1 MNEPSHQRE
10 KDKLIQDLQA
20 QIIRL
25 KADQKVALTMQET
38 LRENEERWQLVVQ
51 GTNEGIWDWNLKTDE
66 MFFSPRWKEMLG
78 YGDQDLPNHI
88 DTWKQLLHPQDT
100 ERVMKILGDH
110 FAKKTDHYSAE
121 FRLKCQDGN
130 YKWILSRGKAL
141 WDTQGNLV
149 RMAGS
154 HTDISDRKDEQI
166 LLTSLIDCIPDLVFC
181 KDSKGVY
188 KMCNNAFETFAG
200 RDRKDIIGKSDF
212 ELFPPEEA
220 LGFREQDRFMM
231 LQKQSH
237 RNEEWITYPNGKR
250 RLVDTLK
257 TPFCCPEGKLM
268 GTIGISRDITDRKQ
282 KEEAVKKQAER
293 DALLSNI
300 ARQLIDQDLTTAVN
314 FILESL
320 GKFTKCDRSYII
332 RYFPQE
338 KAWSMLHEWCNEY
351 TPSTIHDSQNISLDV
366 FPWFSQQLIEGKSIC
381 INRLEDFPPEAT
393 AEKEAYQ
400 NSLSPNLLVVPM
412 MTGGQTVGYLGIDTN
427 LYQKWTKEDVN
438 LLKLVGELMAIAEA
452 RAIAEE
458 AQNESQAR
466 FAGILDN
473 ANEAII
479 SIDEQQK
486 ITLFNHAAEQIF
498 GYISEEVL
506 GQPFNLLIPPRFTD
520 DHYQHIQTFQNT
532 SETARQMGGRRP
544 VFGQR
549 KNGTE
554 FLAEVSISKI
564 KLRGKTIF
572 TAIIRDITERKQA
585 EEALKQ
591 AKEQADAANRAKSE
605 FLASMSHE
613 LRTPLNAVLGFTQVM
628 QRDHS
633 LKEEHKQNLDIIGRS
648 GEHLLE
654 LINDILE
661 MTKIEAG
668 RTTLNQTQFDL
679 SRLLDNLESML
690 HLKAEEKNLQLLFE
704 KNQNLPQYI
713 ETDEGKLR
721 QVLINLLGNAIKFT
735 QEGGVILRIKMSKQS
750 QENQAII
757 LTFEVEDTG
766 PGIAIEEV
774 DQLFEAFG
782 QTETGRNS
790 NEGTGLGLPISR
802 KFVELMG
809 GEINVSSR
817 LGRGSLFTFTIKATI
832 VNGNT
837 IKINQGTRRVIG
849 LVPGQPQYRILA
861 VDDRLESRI
870 LLVKLLSTMGF
881 NVRQASNGQEAL
893 DIWKQWQPH
902 LIWMD
907 MRMPVIDGY
916 KATKSIKATP
926 KGQETV
932 IIALT
937 ASAFEEERNLVLSAG
952 CDDFMRKPFRED
964 VLWEKI
970 AEHLGVEYIYE
981 DSDQQNSS
989 PQHSGVITPETTSQ
1003 LQTLLQTM
1011 PQQWITQLHQA
1022 ALECSDDGILEL
1034 INHIPPN
1041 NQTLAIALQEWSEN
1055 FLFDSVLELT
1065 RNSLEK
1071 AGGRRQKD

>member
-1 MNEPSHQRE
+1 MNYPQSEIE
-10 KDKLIQDLQA
+10 KDQLIQKLQA
-20 QIIRL
+20 EIIRL

-38 LRENEERWQLVVQ
+38 LRESEERWELVLQ

-78 YGDQDLPNHI
+78 YGNQELPNHI
-88 DTWKQLLHPQDT
+88 DTWKQLLHPQDA
-100 ERVMKILGDH
+100 ERVMSILADH
-110 FAKKTDHYSAE
+110 FAKKTDHYCAE

-130 YKWILSRGKAL
+130 YKWILSRGQAL
-141 WDTQGNLV
+141 WDATGTPV

-154 HTDISDRKDEQI
+154 HTDISDRKNEQI

-188 KMCNNAFETFAG
+188 KMCNNAFEKFAG

-212 ELFPPEEA
+212 ELLPLEEA
-220 LGFREQDRFMM
+220 LKFREQDRFMM

-237 RNEEWITYPNGKR
+237 RNEEWITYPNGNR

-282 KEEAVKKQAER
+282 KEEAIKKQAER

-300 ARQLIDQDLTTAVN
+300 ARQLIDLDLNTAVH

-338 KAWSMLHEWCNEY
+338 KAWSMVHEWCNEY
-351 TPSTIHDSQNISLDV
+351 TPSTINDSQHISLEV
-366 FPWFSQQLIEGKSIC
+366 FPWFSQQLIAGKLIC
-381 INRLEDFPPEAT
+381 INALEDFPPEAT
-393 AEKEAYQ
+393 AEKDAYQ

-412 MTGGQTVGYLGIDTN
+412 MTRGQTVGYLGIDSN
-427 LYQKWTKEDVN
+427 IYKRWTKEDVN

-458 AQNESQAR
+458 AQKESQAR

-486 ITLFNHAAEQIF
+486 ITLFNHAAEEIF
-498 GYISEEVL
+498 GYPSEEVL
-506 GQPFNLLIPPRFTD
+506 GQPFNRLIPSRFTN
-520 DHYQHIQTFQNT
+520 DHCQHINNFQNT

-544 VFGQR
+544 VFGRR
-549 KNGTE
+549 KDGTE

-591 AKEQADAANRAKSE
+591 AKEQADAANCAKSE

-613 LRTPLNAVLGFTQVM
+613 LRTPLNAILGFTQVM
-628 QRDHS
+628 QRDQT
-633 LKEEHKQNLDIIGRS
+633 LKEEHRQNLDIIGRS

-668 RTTLNQTQFDL
+668 RTTFNQTQFDL
-679 SRLLDNLESML
+679 YRLLDNLESML

-704 KNQNLPQYI
+704 KTPDLPQYI

-735 QEGGVILRIKMSKQS
+735 QEGGVILRIKTSEQS
-750 QENQAII
+750 RENQAII
-757 LTFEVEDTG
+757 LIFEVEDTG
-766 PGIAIEEV
+766 PGIAAEEV

-790 NEGTGLGLPISR
+790 NEGTGLGLPISH
-802 KFVELMG
+802 KFVQLMG
-809 GEINVSSR
+809 GEISVSSI
-817 LGRGSLFTFTIKATI
+817 LGRGSLFSFTIQANLI
-832 VNGNT
+832 HANT
-837 IKINQGTRRVIG
+837 IKSNQPPRRIIG
-849 LVPGQPQYRILA
+849 LVPGQPHYRILA

-870 LLVKLLSTMGF
+870 LLVKLLSSMGF

-893 DIWKQWQPH
+893 DIWERWQPH

-916 KATKSIKATP
+916 QATQRIKASQ

-952 CDDFMRKPFRED
+952 CDDFMRKPFREE

-970 AEHLGVEYIYE
+970 AQHLGVQYIYQ
-981 DSDQQNSS
+981 DLDNQNVTS
-989 PQHSGVITPETTSQ
+989 PYNQPTTPQTTFQ
-1003 LQTLLQTM
+1003 LQSLLEKM
-1011 PQQWITQLHQA
+1011 PSQWIKELHQA

-1034 INHIPPN
+1034 VNRIPPDS
-1041 NQTLAIALQEWSEN
+1041 QPLAIALQEWSEN
-1055 FLFDSVLELT
+1055 FLFDSVIELT
-1065 RNSLEK
+1065 QNTM
-1071 AGGRRQKD
+1071 

>member
-1 MNEPSHQRE
+1 MNYPQSETE
-10 KDKLIQDLQA
+10 KDRLIQELQEE
-20 QIIRL
+20 IIRL
-25 KADQKVALTMQET
+25 KADQKVALNMQET
-38 LRENEERWQLVVQ
+38 LRESEERWQLVLQ

-78 YGDQDLPNHI
+78 YKDEELPSHI
-88 DTWKQLLHPQDT
+88 DTWKQLLHPQDR

-110 FAKKTDHYSAE
+110 FAQKTDHYSAE
-121 FRLKCQDGN
+121 FRLKCRDGN

-141 WDTQGNLV
+141 WDATGTPA

-154 HTDISDRKDEQI
+154 HTDISDRKNEQI

-181 KDSKGVY
+181 KDSRGFY

-200 RDRKDIIGKSDF
+200 RDRKDIIGKNDF
-212 ELFPPEEA
+212 DLFSPEEA
-220 LGFREQDRFMM
+220 LGFRKQDRFMM
-231 LQKQSH
+231 LQKQSR
-237 RNEEWITYPNGKR
+237 RNEEWITYPNGNR

-268 GTIGISRDITDRKQ
+268 GTIGVSRDITNRKQ
-282 KEEAVKKQAER
+282 KEEAIKKQAER

-300 ARQLIDQDLTTAVN
+300 ARQLIDQDLNTAVH
-314 FILESL
+314 FILESI
-320 GKFTKCDRSYII
+320 GKFTQCDRSYII
-332 RYFPQE
+332 RHSPRE
-338 KAWSMLHEWCNEY
+338 KVWSMLHEWCSEY
-351 TPSTIHDSQNISLDV
+351 IPSTIHDSQNISLEV
-366 FPWFSQQLIEGKSIC
+366 FPWFSKKLIEGEFIC
-381 INRLEDFPPEAT
+381 INSIEDFPPEAT
-393 AEKEAYQ
+393 AEKEAYE
-400 NSLSPNLLVVPM
+400 NSLSPNTLVVPM
-412 MTGGQTVGYLGIDTN
+412 MTRGQTVGYLGIDSNIYKT
-427 LYQKWTKEDVN
+427 WTKEDIN

-452 RAIAEE
+452 RAMAEE
-458 AQNESQAR
+458 AQKESQAR

-486 ITLFNHAAEQIF
+486 ITLFNHAAEQTF
-498 GYISEEVL
+498 DYTSDEVI
-506 GQPFNLLIPPRFTD
+506 GQPFNTLIPTRFTN
-520 DHYQHIQTFQNT
+520 DHYQHINNFRNT
-532 SETARQMGGRRP
+532 QETARQMGGRRP

-549 KNGTE
+549 KDGTE

-564 KLRGKTIF
+564 KLSGKTIF
-572 TAIIRDITERKQA
+572 TAIIRDITQRKQA
-585 EEALKQ
+585 EEALKK
-591 AKEQADAANRAKSE
+591 AKDQADTANRAKSE

-628 QRDHS
+628 QRDQT

-668 RTTLNQTQFDL
+668 RTTFNRTQFDL
-679 SRLLDNLESML
+679 YRLLDNLESML

-704 KNQNLPQYI
+704 KSPQLPQYI

-735 QEGGVILRIKMSKQS
+735 QEGGVILRIKTNLKNA
-750 QENQAII
+750 ENSTLI
-757 LTFEVEDTG
+757 LTFEIEDTG
-766 PGIAIEEV
+766 PGIASEEV

-802 KFVELMG
+802 KFIQLMG
-809 GEINVSSR
+809 GEITISSI
-817 LGRGSLFTFTIKATI
+817 LGRGSLFTFTIEATM
-832 VNGNT
+832 VSANA
-837 IKINQGTRRVIG
+837 IKNNKPSRRIIG
-849 LVPGQPQYRILA
+849 LVPGQPTYRILA

-870 LLVKLLSTMGF
+870 LLVKLLSSMGF

-893 DIWKQWQPH
+893 DIWESWQPH

-907 MRMPVIDGY
+907 MRMPILDGY
-916 KATKSIKATP
+916 KATQLIKASP
-926 KGQETV
+926 RGQKTV

-937 ASAFEEERNLVLSAG
+937 ASAFEEERHLVLSAG
-952 CDDFMRKPFRED
+952 CDDFMRKPFREE

-970 AEHLGVEYIYE
+970 AHHLGVDYVYE
-981 DSDQQNSS
+981 DLDDQKLSS
-989 PQHSGVITPETTSQ
+989 HPDQHLAPKTTPQLEYF
-1003 LQTLLQTM
+1003 LQKM
-1011 PQQWITQLHQA
+1011 PPQWINSLHQA
-1022 ALECSDDGILEL
+1022 ALECSDDSILEL
-1034 INHIPPN
+1034 IAQIPSDSQP
-1041 NQTLAIALQEWSEN
+1041 LATALQEWSEN
-1055 FLFDSVLELT
+1055 FLFDSVIELT
-1065 RNSLEK
+1065 QNTIK
-1071 AGGRRQKD
+1071 

>member
-1 MNEPSHQRE
+1 MNHLPLEKE
-10 KDKLIQDLQA
+10 KDQLIQELQA
-20 QIIRL
+20 EITRL
-25 KADQKVALTMQET
+25 KADQKVAITMQET
-38 LRENEERWQLVVQ
+38 LRENEERWQLVLQ

-78 YGDQDLPNHI
+78 YDDQELPNHI

-110 FAKKTDHYSAE
+110 FAKKTNHYSAE

-130 YKWILSRGKAL
+130 YKWILSRGQAL
-141 WDTQGNLV
+141 WDETGNPV

-154 HTDISDRKDEQI
+154 HTDISERKNEQI

-188 KMCNNAFETFAG
+188 KMCNHAFETFAG
-200 RDRKDIIGKSDF
+200 RDRKEIIGKSDF

-231 LQKQSH
+231 LQKQSR
-237 RNEEWITYPNGKR
+237 RNEEWITYPNGNR

-268 GTIGISRDITDRKQ
+268 GTIGVSRDITARKQ
-282 KEEAVKKQAER
+282 KEEAIKKQAER

-300 ARQLIDQDLTTAVN
+300 ARQLIDLDLNIAVHL
-314 FILESL
+314 ILEAL

-332 RYFPQE
+332 RYFAQE
-338 KAWSMLHEWCNEY
+338 KAWSMVHEWCNEY
-351 TPSTIHDSQNISLDV
+351 TPSTIHDSQSISLEV
-366 FPWFSQQLIEGKSIC
+366 FPWFSQQLIEGRLIC
-381 INRLEDFPPEAT
+381 INTVADFPPEAT

-412 MTGGQTVGYLGIDTN
+412 MTGGQTVGYLGLDSNIYKTW
-427 LYQKWTKEDVN
+427 KKEDIN

-452 RAIAEE
+452 RSIAEE
-458 AQNESQAR
+458 AQKESQAR

-479 SIDEQQK
+479 SIDEKQK
-486 ITLFNHAAEQIF
+486 ITLFNHAAEEIF
-498 GYISEEVL
+498 GYTSEEVL
-506 GQPFNLLIPPRFTD
+506 EQPFNMLIPFRFTD
-520 DHYQHIQTFQNT
+520 DHYQHITHFQNT

-549 KNGTE
+549 KDGTE

-564 KLRGKTIF
+564 KLRGKTLF

-591 AKEQADAANRAKSE
+591 AKEQADTANRAKSE

-613 LRTPLNAVLGFTQVM
+613 LRTPLNAILGFTQVM
-628 QRDHS
+628 QRDQT

-668 RTTLNQTQFDL
+668 RTTLNKTQFDL
-679 SRLLDNLESML
+679 HRLLDNLESML
-690 HLKAEEKNLQLLFE
+690 HLKAEEKKLQLLFE
-704 KNQNLPQYI
+704 KTINLPQYI

-735 QEGGVILRIKMSKQS
+735 QEGGVILRIKTS
-750 QENQAII
+750 EINQHNEAMT

-766 PGIAIEEV
+766 PGIAAEEV
-774 DQLFEAFG
+774 NQLFEAFG

-802 KFVELMG
+802 KFIQLMG
-809 GEINVSSR
+809 GEISVSSI
-817 LGRGSLFTFTIKATI
+817 LGQGSLFSFTIQAKLVHAH
-832 VNGNT
+832 T
-837 IKINQGTRRVIG
+837 IKVDKPPRRVVG
-849 LVPGQPQYRILA
+849 LVPHQPNYRILA

-870 LLVKLLSTMGF
+870 LLVKLLSSMGF

-893 DIWKQWQPH
+893 DIWEHWQPH

-907 MRMPVIDGY
+907 MRMPILDGY
-916 KATKSIKATP
+916 KATKRIKASP

-970 AEHLGVEYIYE
+970 AEHLGVEYIYQ
-981 DSDQQNSS
+981 DLDQQNGFLAHS
-989 PQHSGVITPETTSQ
+989 PQPTAKTTSD
-1003 LQTLLQTM
+1003 LQSLLNTM
-1011 PQQWITQLHQA
+1011 PSQWIEDLHQA

-1034 INHIPPN
+1034 VAQIPPDS
-1041 NQTLAIALQEWSEN
+1041 QPLAMVLQEWSEN
-1055 FLFDSVLELT
+1055 FLFDSVIELT
-1065 RNSLEK
+1065 QS
-1071 AGGRRQKD
+1071 

>member
-1 MNEPSHQRE
+1 MNNPKSEIE
-10 KDKLIQDLQA
+10 KDQLIEKLQA
-20 QIIRL
+20 EITRL
-25 KADQKVALTMQET
+25 KADQKATLIMQEN
-38 LRENEERWQLVVQ
+38 LRESEERWQLVLQ

-78 YGDQDLPNHI
+78 YGEQELPNHI
-88 DTWKQLLHPQDT
+88 DTWKKLLHPQDT
-100 ERVMKILGDH
+100 ERVMKILADH
-110 FAKKTDHYSAE
+110 LAKKTDHYSAE

-130 YKWILSRGKAL
+130 YKWILSRGQAL
-141 WDTQGNLV
+141 WDETGNPV

-154 HTDISDRKDEQI
+154 HTDISERKDEQI

-200 RDRKDIIGKSDF
+200 RDRKDIIGKDDF
-212 ELFPPEEA
+212 ELFSTEEA
-220 LGFREQDRFMM
+220 LGFRKQDRFMM
-231 LQKQSH
+231 LQKQSR
-237 RNEEWITYPNGKR
+237 RNEEWITYPNGNY

-282 KEEAVKKQAER
+282 KEEAIRKQAER

-300 ARQLIDQDLTTAVN
+300 ARKLIDQDLNTAVN
-314 FILESL
+314 FILESI
-320 GKFTKCDRSYII
+320 GKFTQCDRSYII

-338 KAWSMLHEWCNEY
+338 KVWSMIHEWCNEY
-351 TPSTIHDSQNISLDV
+351 IPSTIHDSQNISLEM
-366 FPWFSQQLIEGKSIC
+366 FPWFSQQLIERKSIC
-381 INRLEDFPPEAT
+381 INNLEDFPSEAT
-393 AEKEAYQ
+393 PEREAYK

-412 MTGGQTVGYLGIDTN
+412 MTKCQTVGYLGIDTN
-427 LYQKWTKEDVN
+427 VYRCWTKDDLN
-438 LLKLVGELMAIAEA
+438 LLKIVGELIAIAEA

-458 AQNESQAR
+458 AQKESQAR

-479 SIDEQQK
+479 SIDEKQK

-498 GYISEEVL
+498 CYTSNEVL
-506 GQPFNLLIPPRFTD
+506 GKPFNILIPSRFTNN
-520 DHYQHIQTFQNT
+520 HYQHINIFKKTQ
-532 SETARQMGGRRP
+532 ETARQMGGRRP
-544 VFGQR
+544 VFGKR
-549 KNGTE
+549 KDGTE

-564 KLRGKTIF
+564 KPRGKTIF

-585 EEALKQ
+585 EEDLKT
-591 AKEQADAANRAKSE
+591 AKEKADAANCAKSE

-613 LRTPLNAVLGFTQVM
+613 LRTPLNAILGFTQVM
-628 QRDHS
+628 QRDPN
-633 LKEEHKQNLDIIGRS
+633 LNEENKQNLEIIGRS

-668 RTTLNQTQFDL
+668 RTTFHKTQFDL
-679 SRLLDNLESML
+679 YRLLDNLESML
-690 HLKAEEKNLQLLFE
+690 NLKAEQKNLQLLFE
-704 KNQNLPQYI
+704 KTENLPQYI
-713 ETDEGKLR
+713 ETDESKLR

-735 QEGGVILRIKMSKQS
+735 QEGGVILRIKTNEVIG
-750 QENQAII
+750 ENQGII

-766 PGIAIEEV
+766 PGIASEEV
-774 DQLFEAFG
+774 NQLFEAFG

-790 NEGTGLGLPISR
+790 NEGTGLGLPISQ
-802 KFVELMG
+802 KFVQLMG
-809 GEINVSSR
+809 GEISVSSI
-817 LGRGSLFTFTIKATI
+817 LGRGSLFTFTIKANI
-832 VNGNT
+832 VDANA
-837 IKINQGTRRVIG
+837 IKINKTPRRIIG
-849 LVPGQPQYRILA
+849 LVPGQPKYRILA

-870 LLVKLLSTMGF
+870 LLVKLLSSMGF
-881 NVRQASNGQEAL
+881 NVRQASNGKEAL
-893 DIWKQWQPH
+893 DIWKSWQPH

-907 MRMPVIDGY
+907 MRMPIMDGY
-916 KATKSIKATP
+916 KATQRIKANP

-952 CDDFMRKPFRED
+952 CDDFMRKPFREE

-970 AEHLGVEYIYE
+970 AQHLGVNYVYE
-981 DSDQQNSS
+981 DLDKQKFSSQPNQQAT
-989 PQHSGVITPETTSQ
+989 PQTRYQ
-1003 LQTLLQTM
+1003 LQSLLEKM
-1011 PQQWITQLHQA
+1011 PPQWISALHQA

-1034 INHIPPN
+1034 IEEIPPHS
-1041 NQTLAIALQEWSEN
+1041 QPLAIALREWSEN
-1055 FLFDSVLELT
+1055 FLFDPVIELT
-1065 RNSLEK
+1065 
-1071 AGGRRQKD
+1071 QTMM

>member
-1 MNEPSHQRE
+1 MNNPKSEIE
-10 KDKLIQDLQA
+10 KDKIIEKLQA
-20 QIIRL
+20 EITRL
-25 KADQKVALTMQET
+25 KAVQEATLIMQEN
-38 LRENEERWQLVVQ
+38 LRESEERWQLVLK

-78 YGDQDLPNHI
+78 YSEQELPNHI
-88 DTWKQLLHPQDT
+88 DTWKQLLHPQDR

-130 YKWILSRGKAL
+130 YKWILSRGQAL
-141 WDTQGNLV
+141 WDEAGNPV

-154 HTDISDRKDEQI
+154 HTDISDRKNEQI
-166 LLTSLIDCIPDLVFC
+166 LLTSLIDCIPDLVFY

-200 RDRKDIIGKSDF
+200 RDRKYIIGRNDF
-212 ELFPPEEA
+212 DLFLTEEA
-220 LGFREQDRFMM
+220 LAFREQDRFMM
-231 LQKQSH
+231 LQKQSR
-237 RNEEWITYPNGKR
+237 RNEEWITYPNGNR

-282 KEEAVKKQAER
+282 KEEAIKKQAER

-300 ARQLIDQDLTTAVN
+300 ARQLIDQDLNTAVN
-314 FILESL
+314 FVLESI
-320 GKFTKCDRSYII
+320 GKFTQCDRSYII

-338 KAWSMLHEWCNEY
+338 KVWSMVHEWCNEY
-351 TPSTIHDSQNISLDV
+351 SPSTIHDSQNISLEV

-381 INRLEDFPPEAT
+381 INKLDDFPSEAT
-393 AEKEAYQ
+393 PEREAYKT
-400 NSLSPNLLVVPM
+400 SLSPNLLVVPM
-412 MTGGQTVGYLGIDTN
+412 MTRCQTVGYLGIDTN
-427 LYQKWTKEDVN
+427 VYKHWTKDDIN

-458 AQNESQAR
+458 AQSESQAR

-479 SIDEQQK
+479 SIDENQK
-486 ITLFNHAAEQIF
+486 ITLFNHAAEQTF
-498 GYISEEVL
+498 GYTSNEVL
-506 GQPFNLLIPPRFTD
+506 GQPFNLLIPSRFTNN
-520 DHYQHIQTFQNT
+520 HYQYINSFKNT
-532 SETARQMGGRRP
+532 QETARQMGGRRP

-549 KNGTE
+549 KDGTE

-564 KLRGKTIF
+564 KPRGKTIF

-585 EEALKQ
+585 EEALKK
-591 AKEQADAANRAKSE
+591 AKEKADAANCAKSE

-613 LRTPLNAVLGFTQVM
+613 LRTPLNAILGFTQVM
-628 QRDHS
+628 QRDQE
-633 LKEEHKQNLDIIGRS
+633 LNPDHKQNLEIIGRS

-668 RTTLNQTQFDL
+668 RTTFNRTQFDL
-679 SRLLDNLESML
+679 YRLLDNLESML

-704 KNQNLPQYI
+704 KIENLPQYI
-713 ETDEGKLR
+713 ETDESKLR

-735 QEGGVILRIKMSKQS
+735 QEGGVILRIKTNEMIGDN
-750 QENQAII
+750 QEII

-766 PGIAIEEV
+766 PGIAPEEV
-774 DQLFEAFG
+774 YQLFEAFG

-790 NEGTGLGLPISR
+790 NEGTGLGLPISQ
-802 KFVELMG
+802 KFVQLMG
-809 GEINVSSR
+809 GEISVSSV

-832 VNGNT
+832 VDANA
-837 IKINQGTRRVIG
+837 IKINKSPRRIIG
-849 LVPGQPQYRILA
+849 LVPGQPNYRILA

-870 LLVKLLSTMGF
+870 LLVKLLSSMGF
-881 NVRQASNGQEAL
+881 NVRQASNGKEAL
-893 DIWKQWQPH
+893 EIWKSWQPH

-907 MRMPVIDGY
+907 MRMPIMDGY
-916 KATKSIKATP
+916 TATQHIKANP

-937 ASAFEEERNLVLSAG
+937 ASAFEEERNLVLGAG
-952 CDDFMRKPFRED
+952 CDDFMRKPFREE

-970 AEHLGVEYIYE
+970 AQHLGVNYVY
-981 DSDQQNSS
+981 DDLDKQKFSSQPNQQAK
-989 PQHSGVITPETTSQ
+989 PQTTLTLQ
-1003 LQTLLQTM
+1003 LFLEKM
-1011 PQQWITQLHQA
+1011 PSQWINALHQA
-1022 ALECSDDGILEL
+1022 ALECSDDSILEL
-1034 INHIPPN
+1034 VEQIPPDS
-1041 NQTLAIALQEWSEN
+1041 QPLAISLREWSEN
-1055 FLFDSVLELT
+1055 FLFEPVIELT
-1065 RNSLEK
+1065 
-1071 AGGRRQKD
+1071 QTMI

>member
-1 MNEPSHQRE
+1 MNHPSSEIE
-10 KDKLIQDLQA
+10 KDKRIQQLQA
-20 QIIRL
+20 EIIRL
-25 KADQKVALTMQET
+25 KADQQVALTMQEN
-38 LRENEERWQLVVQ
+38 LRESEERWQLVLE

-78 YGDQDLPNHI
+78 YGDQNLPNHI
-88 DTWKQLLHPQDT
+88 DTWKQLLHPQDA
-100 ERVMKILGDH
+100 EKVMKILGDH

-121 FRLKCQDGN
+121 FRLKCKGGN

-141 WDTQGNLV
+141 WDATGTPV

-154 HTDISDRKDEQI
+154 HTDISDRKNEQI

-188 KMCNNAFETFAG
+188 KMCNNAFEKFAG

-212 ELFPPEEA
+212 ELFSPEEA
-220 LGFREQDRFMM
+220 IGFREQDRFMM
-231 LQKQSH
+231 LQKQSR
-237 RNEEWITYPNGKR
+237 RNEEWITYPNGNR

-282 KEEAVKKQAER
+282 KEEAIRKQAER

-300 ARQLIDQDLTTAVN
+300 ARQLIDLDLNTAVH
-314 FILESL
+314 FILEAL

-332 RYFPQE
+332 RYSNQE
-338 KAWSMLHEWCNEY
+338 KAWSMVHEWCNQY
-351 TPSTIHDSQNISLDV
+351 TPSIIHDSQNISLEV
-366 FPWFSQQLIEGKSIC
+366 FPWFFQQLIEGKSIC
-381 INRLEDFPPEAT
+381 INNLDDFPPEAI

-412 MTGGQTVGYLGIDTN
+412 MTGGQTVGYLGIDSN
-427 LYQKWTKEDVN
+427 IYKSWTKEDVN

-486 ITLFNHAAEQIF
+486 ITLFNHAAEEIF
-498 GYISEEVL
+498 SYTSDEVL
-506 GQPFNLLIPPRFTD
+506 GQPFNMLIPSRFTN
-520 DHYQHIQTFQNT
+520 DHYQHVTNFQNT

-549 KNGTE
+549 KDGTE

-613 LRTPLNAVLGFTQVM
+613 LRTPLNAILGFTQVM
-628 QRDHS
+628 QGDQS
-633 LKEEHKQNLDIIGRS
+633 LKEEHKQNLEIIGRS

-668 RTTLNQTQFDL
+668 RTTFNTTQFDL
-679 SRLLDNLESML
+679 HRLLDNLESML

-704 KNQNLPQYI
+704 KNPGLPQYI

-735 QEGGVILRIKMSKQS
+735 EEGGVILRIKTSETTT
-750 QENQAII
+750 ENPTII

-790 NEGTGLGLPISR
+790 NEGTGLGLPISH
-802 KFVELMG
+802 KFVQLMG
-809 GEINVSSR
+809 GEITVSSI
-817 LGRGSLFTFTIKATI
+817 LGRGSLFSFTIQANL
-832 VNGNT
+832 VHANS
-837 IKINQGTRRVIG
+837 IKINKPHRRVIG
-849 LVPGQPQYRILA
+849 LVPGQPNYRILA

-870 LLVKLLSTMGF
+870 LLVKLLSSMGF

-893 DIWKQWQPH
+893 EVWERWQPH

-907 MRMPVIDGY
+907 MRMPIIDGY
-916 KATKSIKATP
+916 KATQRIKATP

-952 CDDFMRKPFRED
+952 CDDFMRKPFREE

-970 AEHLGVEYIYE
+970 AQHLGVQYIYQ
-981 DSDQQNSS
+981 DLDPQTLSSQHNQQSTA
-989 PQHSGVITPETTSQ
+989 QTTSQ
-1003 LQTLLQTM
+1003 LQSLLEKM
-1011 PQQWITQLHQA
+1011 PPQWIQELHQA
-1022 ALECSDDGILEL
+1022 ALECSDDGILDL
-1034 INHIPPN
+1034 VNQIPLDSQP
-1041 NQTLAIALQEWSEN
+1041 LAIALQEWSEN
-1055 FLFDSVLELT
+1055 FLFDAVIELT
-1065 RNSLEK
+1065 QSPLK
-1071 AGGRRQKD
+1071 F

>member
-1 MNEPSHQRE
+1 MDQTQLEKD
-10 KDKLIQDLQA
+10 KDKLIQELQA
-20 QIIRL
+20 EIIRL
-25 KADQKVALTMQET
+25 KADQKIALTMQET
-38 LRENEERWQLVVQ
+38 LRENEERWQLVLQ

-78 YGDQDLPNHI
+78 FGDQELPNHI

-100 ERVMKILGDH
+100 ERVMKILADH
-110 FAKKTDHYSAE
+110 FARKTDHYSAE
-121 FRLKCQDGN
+121 FRLKCKDGN
-130 YKWILSRGKAL
+130 YKWILSRGQAL
-141 WDTQGNLV
+141 WDKTGTPV

-154 HTDISDRKDEQI
+154 HTDISDRKNEQI

-212 ELFPPEEA
+212 ELFTPEEA
-220 LGFREQDRFMM
+220 LGFREQDRYMM

-237 RNEEWITYPNGKR
+237 RNEEWITYPNGNC

-282 KEEAVKKQAER
+282 KEEAIKKQAER
-293 DALLSNI
+293 DALLSKI
-300 ARQLIDQDLTTAVN
+300 ARQLIDLDLNTAVY
-314 FILESL
+314 FILEAL
-320 GKFTKCDRSYII
+320 GKFTQCDRSYII

-338 KAWSMLHEWCNEY
+338 KAWSMIHEWCNEY
-351 TPSTIHDSQNISLDV
+351 TPSTIHNSQNISLEM
-366 FPWFSQQLIEGKSIC
+366 FPWFSQQLIEGKLIC
-381 INRLEDFPPEAT
+381 INNLEDFPPEAT
-393 AEKEAYQ
+393 REKESYQ
-400 NSLSPNLLVVPM
+400 TSLSPNLLVVPM
-412 MTGGQTVGYLGIDTN
+412 MTKGQTVGYLGMDSN
-427 LYQKWTKEDVN
+427 LYKSWKKEDIN

-458 AQNESQAR
+458 SQKESQAR

-479 SIDEQQK
+479 SIDEKQK
-486 ITLFNHAAEQIF
+486 ITLFNHAAEEIF
-498 GYISEEVL
+498 GYVSEEVL
-506 GQPFNLLIPPRFTD
+506 GKPFNLLVPSRFTN
-520 DHYQHIQTFQNT
+520 DHYQHINNFKNT
-532 SETARQMGGRRP
+532 PEIARQMGGRRP

-549 KNGTE
+549 KDGTE

-585 EEALKQ
+585 EEALKK
-591 AKEQADAANRAKSE
+591 AKEQADAANCAKSE

-613 LRTPLNAVLGFTQVM
+613 LRTPLNAILGFTQVM
-628 QRDHS
+628 QRDQT

-668 RTTLNQTQFDL
+668 RTTFNKTQFDL
-679 SRLLDNLESML
+679 CRLLDNIESML
-690 HLKAEEKNLQLLFE
+690 HLKAEEKNLQLFFE
-704 KNQNLPQYI
+704 TSSDLPQYI

-735 QEGGVILRIKMSKQS
+735 QEGGVILRVKTSRT
-750 QENQAII
+750 EDDNQGII

-766 PGIAIEEV
+766 PGIAAEEV

-802 KFVELMG
+802 KFIQLMG
-809 GEINVSSR
+809 GEISISSI
-817 LGRGSLFTFTIKATI
+817 LGQGSLFSFTIQANLVKA
-832 VNGNT
+832 NT
-837 IKINQGTRRVIG
+837 IKIDEPPRRVIG
-849 LVPGQPQYRILA
+849 LVPHQPNYRILA

-870 LLVKLLSTMGF
+870 LLVKLLSSMGF

-893 DIWKQWQPH
+893 DIWESWQPH

-907 MRMPVIDGY
+907 MRMPILDGY
-916 KATKSIKATP
+916 QATERIKASP

-970 AEHLGVEYIYE
+970 AQHLGVEYIYQDFDE
-981 DSDQQNSS
+981 QSGFSQQNNSK
-989 PQHSGVITPETTSQ
+989 TTSQ
-1003 LQTLLQTM
+1003 LQALLEKM
-1011 PQQWITQLHQA
+1011 PPPWIEELHQA

-1034 INHIPPN
+1034 VSQIPPDS
-1041 NQTLAIALQEWSEN
+1041 QPLAIALQEWSEN
-1055 FLFDSVLELT
+1055 FLFDSVIELT
-1065 RNSLEK
+1065 QNTSNNLM
-1071 AGGRRQKD
+1071 GFG

>member
-1 MNEPSHQRE
+1 MNSTYEERE

-20 QIIRL
+20 EIIRL

-38 LRENEERWQLVVQ
+38 LRESEERWQLVLQ

-78 YGDQDLPNHI
+78 YGDQELPNHI
-88 DTWKQLLHPQDT
+88 DTWKRLLHPQDT

-141 WDTQGNLV
+141 WDATGNLV

-181 KDSKGVY
+181 KNSKGVY

-200 RDRKDIIGKSDF
+200 RDRKEIIGKSDF
-212 ELFPPEEA
+212 DLFAPEEA

-282 KEEAVKKQAER
+282 KEEAIKKQAER

-300 ARQLIDQDLTTAVN
+300 ARQLIDQDLTTAIN
-314 FILESL
+314 FVLEFL

-332 RYFPQE
+332 RYFPEE

-351 TPSTIHDSQNISLDV
+351 TPSTIHDSQNISVDV
-366 FPWFSQQLIEGKSIC
+366 SPWFSQQLIEGKSIC
-381 INRLEDFPPEAT
+381 INSLEDFPQEAI

-412 MTGGQTVGYLGIDTN
+412 MAGGQTVGYLGIDTN

-458 AQNESQAR
+458 AQKESQAR

-479 SIDEQQK
+479 SIDEKQK

-498 GYISEEVL
+498 GYISDEVL
-506 GQPFNLLIPPRFTD
+506 NQPFNLLIPPRFTD
-520 DHYQHIQTFQNT
+520 DHYQHITTFQST
-532 SETARQMGGRRP
+532 QETARQMGGRRP

-549 KNGTE
+549 KDGTE

-564 KLRGKTIF
+564 TPRGKTIF

-585 EEALKQ
+585 EEALKK

-613 LRTPLNAVLGFTQVM
+613 LRTPLNAILGFTQVM
-628 QRDHS
+628 QRDRS

-668 RTTLNQTQFDL
+668 RTTLNRTQFDL
-679 SRLLDNLESML
+679 YRLLDNLESML
-690 HLKAEEKNLQLLFE
+690 HLRAEEKNLQLLFE
-704 KNQNLPQYI
+704 KNTNLPQYI

-721 QVLINLLGNAIKFT
+721 QVLINLLGNGIKFT
-735 QEGGVILRIKMSKQS
+735 QEGGVILRIKTS
-750 QENQAII
+750 QENEENQGII

-809 GEINVSSR
+809 GEINVSSI
-817 LGRGSLFTFTIKATI
+817 LGRGSLFTFTIKANM
-832 VNGNT
+832 VDGNT
-837 IKINQGTRRVIG
+837 IKINKTPRRVIG

-870 LLVKLLSTMGF
+870 LLVKLLSSMGF

-916 KATKSIKATP
+916 KATRRIKATP

-981 DSDQQNSS
+981 DLNQQTGFSPNSA
-989 PQHSGVITPETTSQ
+989 VITPETTCQ
-1003 LQTLLQTM
+1003 LQSLLEKM
-1011 PQQWITQLHQA
+1011 PPQWSKQLHQA

-1034 INHIPPN
+1034 VNQIPSDSES
-1041 NQTLAIALQEWSEN
+1041 LAIVLREWSEN
-1055 FLFDSVLELT
+1055 FLFDSVIELT
-1065 RNSLEK
+1065 K
-1071 AGGRRQKD
+1071 KTIK

>member
-1 MNEPSHQRE
+1 MNHLPLDRE
-10 KDKLIQDLQA
+10 KDQLIQELQA
-20 QIIRL
+20 EITRL
-25 KADQKVALTMQET
+25 KADQKVAITMQET
-38 LRENEERWQLVVQ
+38 LRENEERWQLVLQ

-78 YGDQDLPNHI
+78 YGDQELPNHI

-100 ERVMKILGDH
+100 ERVMKILADH

-130 YKWILSRGKAL
+130 YKWILSRGQAL
-141 WDTQGNLV
+141 WDETGTPV

-154 HTDISDRKDEQI
+154 HTDISDRKNEQI

-188 KMCNNAFETFAG
+188 KMCNHAFEIFAG

-212 ELFPPEEA
+212 ELFSPEEA
-220 LGFREQDRFMM
+220 LKFREQDRFMM
-231 LQKQSH
+231 LQKQSR
-237 RNEEWITYPNGKR
+237 RNEEWITYPNENR

-257 TPFCCPEGKLM
+257 TPFCCPEGKLI

-282 KEEAVKKQAER
+282 KEEAIRKQAER

-300 ARQLIDQDLTTAVN
+300 ARQLIDLDLHMAVHL
-314 FILESL
+314 ILEAL
-320 GKFTKCDRSYII
+320 GKFTQCDRSYII

-338 KAWSMLHEWCNEY
+338 KAWSMVHEWCNEY
-351 TPSTIHDSQNISLDV
+351 TPSTIHDSQNVSVEV
-366 FPWFSQQLIEGKSIC
+366 FPWFSQQLIEGRAIC
-381 INRLEDFPPEAT
+381 INTLEDFPPEAT

-412 MTGGQTVGYLGIDTN
+412 MTGGQTVGYLGIDSNIYKTW
-427 LYQKWTKEDVN
+427 KKEDIN

-479 SIDEQQK
+479 SIDEKQK
-486 ITLFNHAAEQIF
+486 ITLFNHAAEEIF
-498 GYISEEVL
+498 GYTSEDVL
-506 GQPFNLLIPPRFTD
+506 DQPFNRLIPSRFTD
-520 DHYQHIQTFQNT
+520 DHYQHIIHFQNT
-532 SETARQMGGRRP
+532 PETARQMGGRRP

-549 KNGTE
+549 KDGTE

-585 EEALKQ
+585 EEALKK
-591 AKEQADAANRAKSE
+591 AKEQADTANRAKSE

-613 LRTPLNAVLGFTQVM
+613 LRTPLNAILGFTQVM
-628 QRDHS
+628 QRDQT
-633 LKEEHKQNLDIIGRS
+633 LKEEHKHNLEIIGRS

-668 RTTLNQTQFDL
+668 RTTFNKTQFDL
-679 SRLLDNLESML
+679 YRLLDNLESML

-704 KNQNLPQYI
+704 KTTDLPQYI

-735 QEGGVILRIKMSKQS
+735 QEGGVILRIKTSEITD
-750 QENQAII
+750 ENQEII

-766 PGIAIEEV
+766 PGIAAEEV

-802 KFVELMG
+802 KFVQLMG
-809 GEINVSSR
+809 GEISVSSI
-817 LGRGSLFTFTIKATI
+817 LGQGSLFAFTIQANLIHAHRIK
-832 VNGNT
+832 VN
-837 IKINQGTRRVIG
+837 KPPRRVVG
-849 LVPGQPQYRILA
+849 LVPHQPNYRILA

-870 LLVKLLSTMGF
+870 LLVKLLSSMGF

-893 DIWKQWQPH
+893 DIWEHWQPH

-907 MRMPVIDGY
+907 MRMPILDGY
-916 KATKSIKATP
+916 KATERIKATP
-926 KGQETV
+926 QGQETV

-952 CDDFMRKPFRED
+952 CDDFMRKPFREE
-964 VLWEKI
+964 VL
-970 AEHLGVEYIYE
+970 
-981 DSDQQNSS
+981 
-989 PQHSGVITPETTSQ
+989 
-1003 LQTLLQTM
+1003 
-1011 PQQWITQLHQA
+1011 
-1022 ALECSDDGILEL
+1022 
-1034 INHIPPN
+1034 
-1041 NQTLAIALQEWSEN
+1041 
-1055 FLFDSVLELT
+1055 
-1065 RNSLEK
+1065 
-1071 AGGRRQKD
+1071 

>member
-1 MNEPSHQRE
+1 MNHLPLDRE
-10 KDKLIQDLQA
+10 KDQLIQELQA
-20 QIIRL
+20 EITRL
-25 KADQKVALTMQET
+25 KADQKVAITMQET
-38 LRENEERWQLVVQ
+38 LRENEERWQLVLQ

-78 YGDQDLPNHI
+78 YGDQELPNHI

-100 ERVMKILGDH
+100 ERVMKILADH

-130 YKWILSRGKAL
+130 YKWILSRGQAL
-141 WDTQGNLV
+141 WDETGTPV

-154 HTDISDRKDEQI
+154 HTDISDRKNEQI

-188 KMCNNAFETFAG
+188 KMCNHAFEIFAG

-212 ELFPPEEA
+212 ELFSPEEA
-220 LGFREQDRFMM
+220 LKFREQDRFMM
-231 LQKQSH
+231 LQKQSR
-237 RNEEWITYPNGKR
+237 RNEEWITYPNENR

-257 TPFCCPEGKLM
+257 TPFCCPEGKLI

-282 KEEAVKKQAER
+282 KEEAIRKQAER

-300 ARQLIDQDLTTAVN
+300 ARQLIDLDLHMAVHL
-314 FILESL
+314 ILEAL
-320 GKFTKCDRSYII
+320 GKFTQCDRSYII

-338 KAWSMLHEWCNEY
+338 KAWSMVHEWCNEY
-351 TPSTIHDSQNISLDV
+351 TPSTIHDSQNVSVEV
-366 FPWFSQQLIEGKSIC
+366 FPWFSQQLIEGRAIC
-381 INRLEDFPPEAT
+381 INTLEDFPPEAT

-412 MTGGQTVGYLGIDTN
+412 MTGGQTVGYLGIDSNIYKTW
-427 LYQKWTKEDVN
+427 KKEDIN

-479 SIDEQQK
+479 SIDEKQK
-486 ITLFNHAAEQIF
+486 ITLFNHAAEEIF
-498 GYISEEVL
+498 GYTSEDVL
-506 GQPFNLLIPPRFTD
+506 DQPFNRLIPSRFTD
-520 DHYQHIQTFQNT
+520 DHYQHIIHFQNT
-532 SETARQMGGRRP
+532 PETARQMGGRRP

-549 KNGTE
+549 KDGTE

-585 EEALKQ
+585 EEALKK
-591 AKEQADAANRAKSE
+591 AKEQADTANRAKSE

-613 LRTPLNAVLGFTQVM
+613 LRTPLNAILGFTQVM
-628 QRDHS
+628 QRDQT
-633 LKEEHKQNLDIIGRS
+633 LKEEHKHNLEIIGRS

-668 RTTLNQTQFDL
+668 RTTFNKTQFDL
-679 SRLLDNLESML
+679 YRLLDNLESML

-704 KNQNLPQYI
+704 KTTDLPQYI

-735 QEGGVILRIKMSKQS
+735 QEGGVILRIKTSEITD
-750 QENQAII
+750 ENQEII

-766 PGIAIEEV
+766 PGIAAEEV

-802 KFVELMG
+802 KFVQLMG
-809 GEINVSSR
+809 GEISVSSI
-817 LGRGSLFTFTIKATI
+817 LGQGSLFAFTIQANLIHAHRIK
-832 VNGNT
+832 VN
-837 IKINQGTRRVIG
+837 KPPRRVVG
-849 LVPGQPQYRILA
+849 LVPHQPNYRILA

-870 LLVKLLSTMGF
+870 LLVKLLSSMGF

-893 DIWKQWQPH
+893 DIWEHWQPH

-907 MRMPVIDGY
+907 MRMPILDGY
-916 KATKSIKATP
+916 KATERIKATP
-926 KGQETV
+926 QGQETV

-970 AEHLGVEYIYE
+970 AQHLGVEYVYQDLDE
-981 DSDQQNSS
+981 QNGSPDHNQQPN
-989 PQHSGVITPETTSQ
+989 PTTTSQ
-1003 LQTLLQTM
+1003 LQSLIETM
-1011 PQQWITQLHQA
+1011 PSRWIEDLHQA

-1034 INHIPPN
+1034 VADIPPDA
-1041 NQTLAIALQEWSEN
+1041 QPLAMALQEWSQN
-1055 FLFDSVLELT
+1055 FLFDSVIELT
-1065 RNSLEK
+1065 QNMI
-1071 AGGRRQKD
+1071 